1 MLHSI
6 SKKIQLLCENSKNVV
21 LGFLIEPICKRR
33 YCFIIFKANNQMS
46 LLMGQ
51 HDTTEF
57 LDFIKAYVPEGCSFS
72 EFHNRIAVSEPFV
85 AAYKSRFF
93 SSQVIT
99 DGDTIQLIEEVY
111 NLDFS
116 TPKTWC
122 GGLDGFSM
130 DCYIAGEKEELHLWC
145 YYYDEYYLPVAKLAN
160 KMLSL
165 AGVNEDW
172 RFHLIMRPEC
182 C

>member
-46 LLMGQ
+46 LLMGS

-72 EFHNRIAVSEPFV
+72 EFHNRIAVSEPL
-85 AAYKSRFF
+85 AIK
-93 SSQVIT
+93 
-99 DGDTIQLIEEVY
+99 L
-111 NLDFS
+111 
-116 TPKTWC
+116 
-122 GGLDGFSM
+122 
-130 DCYIAGEKEELHLWC
+130 
-145 YYYDEYYLPVAKLAN
+145 LPVPVAPIR
-160 KMLSL
+160 MTFSP
-165 AGVNEDW
+165 W
-172 RFHLIMRPEC
+172 RM
-182 C
+182 

>member
-6 SKKIQLLCENSKNVV
+6 SKKIQLLCENGKNVV

-46 LLMGQ
+46 LLMGS

-99 DGDTIQLIEEVY
+99 DGDTIQLIEEVC

-130 DCYIAGEKEELHLWC
+130 DCYIAGKKEELHLWC

-165 AGVNEDW
+165 AGANEDW

>member
-1 MLHSI
+1 MQDEVNE
-6 SKKIQLLCENSKNVV
+6 KVV
-21 LGFLIEPICKRR
+21 AL
-33 YCFIIFKANNQMS
+33 
-46 LLMGQ
+46 
-51 HDTTEF
+51 
-57 LDFIKAYVPEGCSFS
+57 
-72 EFHNRIAVSEPFV
+72 
-85 AAYKSRFF
+85 
-93 SSQVIT
+93 
-99 DGDTIQLIEEVY
+99 
-111 NLDFS
+111 S

>member
-46 LLMGQ
+46 LLMGS

-72 EFHNRIAVSEPFV
+72 EFHNRIAVSEPLV
-85 AAYKSRFF
+85 SNIKL
-93 SSQVIT
+93 
-99 DGDTIQLIEEVY
+99 GKM
-111 NLDFS
+111 N
-116 TPKTWC
+116 K
-122 GGLDGFSM
+122 
-130 DCYIAGEKEELHLWC
+130 
-145 YYYDEYYLPVAKLAN
+145 PVAPVYKTI
-160 KMLSL
+160 KQCRSDRC
-165 AGVNEDW
+165 GVFICV
-172 RFHLIMRPEC
+172 RFVC
-182 C
+182 V